1 MQPYLDLYLIRHGD
15 AGKGIISGGF
25 SDAALTESGK
35 KEIAIIA
42 RSLKGLNLRICA
54 ILTSPLKR
62 AVQTAKILAKGLGIK
77 SKISVCGELVPE
89 GRRFELSDR
98 LRHFPQESSILVVGH
113 EPYLTSMIY
122 EVIFQGNKTTT
133 LTTSTKIIRGVRVG
147 VAGGI
152 ILKKAGLAKIRLT
165 SMTPHITGELRW
177 LVTPRIMKLLDG
189 GSKLKENR
197 KFEKVL

>member
-1 MQPYLDLYLIRHGD
+1 MDLYLLRHGD
-15 AGKGIISGGF
+15 AGKGVISGGV

-42 RSLKGLNLRICA
+42 RSLKALNLRISA

-62 AVQTAKILAKGLGIK
+62 AVQTAKILAKGLGIEN
-77 SKISVCGELVPE
+77 KILVCGELVPE
-89 GRRFELSDR
+89 GRRSELSDR
-98 LRHFPQESSILVVGH
+98 LHHFPQESSVLIVGH
-113 EPYLTSMIY
+113 EPYLTKLIC
-122 EVIFQGNKTTT
+122 EVIFQGNKPTT
-133 LTTSTKIIRGVRVG
+133 LTTSTKIRRGVGVG
-147 VAGGI
+147 VEGGI

-165 SMTPHITGELRW
+165 SMTPHIIGELRW

>member
-1 MQPYLDLYLIRHGD
+1 MDLYLLRHGD
-15 AGKGIISGGF
+15 AGKAVISGGV

-35 KEIAIIA
+35 KEIAIVA
-42 RSLKGLNLRICA
+42 RSLKALNLRISA

-62 AVQTAKILAKGLGIK
+62 AVQTTKILAKVLGIEN
-77 SKISVCGELVPE
+77 KILVCGELVPE

-98 LRHFPQESSILVVGH
+98 LRHFPQESSILIVGH
-113 EPYLTSMIY
+113 EPYLTKLIY

-133 LTTSTKIIRGVRVG
+133 PSTSTKIKRGVGVG

-197 KFEKVL
+197 KFEKGL